1 MEKQINKQ
9 WEELE
14 KQQMDEH
21 DEKLKQKLIQDYKK
35 KMENQ
40 SVVKQQLHDFKM
52 NHIKRMQEE
61 MLEGEL
67 IKKQCEEELEK
78 EREKEQRRKQKQ
90 QEVRAD
96 LVEANMRASE
106 FAKQNLEKEAVEDKK
121 VDEFVKKKDQL
132 DQLRKEK
139 EIQKFKEWADQQDR
153 QKRFNSQVESLKKAK
168 ADEEARINKQIGVKG
183 ENLHFRMRK

>member
-106 FAKQNLEKEAVEDKK
+106 FAKQNLEKEAFEDKK

-183 ENLHFRMRK
+183 ENLLFRMRK

>member
-78 EREKEQRRKQKQ
+78 EREKEHRRKQKQ
-90 QEVRAD
+90 QEIRAD
-96 LVEANMRASE
+96 LLEANKRASE